1 MMKKRFA
8 VVLGVL
14 AMSLALE
21 GCNPS
26 RIACPDVSGK
36 KKFSFFGLSKKSEP
50 TPEDQANE
58 GRDLG
63 GRDMNFDKKGLL
75 TKKKTFIPT
84 PKRKRSLLE
93 RVGLK

>member
-1 MMKKRFA
+1 MKKRFA
-8 VVLGVL
+8 LVLWVLVV
-14 AMSLALE
+14 SLALE
-21 GCNPS
+21 GCNSS

-36 KKFSFFGLSKKSEP
+36 KKFSLLGLGKKSEP

-63 GRDMNFDKKGLL
+63 GRDMDFNKKGLL
-75 TKKKTFIPT
+75 TKKKTFIPV